1 MRHLEHSHRRL
12 VVTAAITA
20 GLVVLVAGCSG
31 NSKKSASTA
40 VPAASA
46 SAAYGGI
53 AEPAAPA
60 SAPFAAPSPSA
71 AASSAAAA
79 AGESAPASLAPG
91 VVRSQVSLLHDR
103 DIIYVADITVR
114 AKDVTIAVGQVRDIT
129 NGQEG
134 IVFAEQVNRVSKDP
148 QSPAAAS
155 ATMTLKVP
163 PNQLDPILDQ
173 IGRVGTELSRNKHSD
188 DVTGQVVDVGAR
200 IGAANDSLT
209 RLRQLFQHAGN
220 VTDLANVEGQI
231 AQREADLESLESQQR
246 TLAAQTA
253 AATITV
259 NLVATPPV
267 IAPIA
272 PTKHAHV
279 VGFVKGL
286 HGGWHAFTKA
296 VSGFATAVGALLP
309 FLVVLLILGLCAV
322 IVRRRMA
329 RSHPAD
335 DVHAQPEPTS

>member
-1 MRHLEHSHRRL
+1 MRHLEHSQHRL
-12 VVTAAITA
+12 VVAAAVTA
-20 GLVVLVAGCSG
+20 GLALLVAGCSG
-31 NSKKSASTA
+31 SSKKATSAAAT
-40 VPAASA
+40 ASA
-46 SAAYGGI
+46 SAGGTYGSV

-60 SAPFAAPSPSA
+60 SAPFAAASPSA

-79 AGESAPASLAPG
+79 GEAAPASLAPG
-91 VVRSQVSLLHDR
+91 VVGSQISLLHDR

-114 AKDVTIAVGQVRDIT
+114 AKDVNSAVSQVRDIT

-259 NLVATPPV
+259 NLVTAPPV
-267 IAPIA
+267 VAPIA

-296 VSGFATAVGALLP
+296 VSGFATALGALLP
-309 FLVVLLILGLCAV
+309 FLVVLLILGLGAV
-322 IVRRRMA
+322 IVRRRMT
-329 RSHPAD
+329 RSHPRD
-335 DVHAQPEPTS
+335 DVHPQPEPTS